1 MRLKTK
7 RNKTKKIPPQGVGR
21 WTLGV
26 CFISGDNL
34 LQGVVVNEAWGG
46 WRGERRK
53 GGQERKILMMLSVT
67 LTTTWSN

>member
-7 RNKTKKIPPQGVGR
+7 RNKTKKIPPLGVGR

-34 LQGVVVNEAWGG
+34 LQGVVVNEAWGDG
-46 WRGERRK
+46 GEK
-53 GGQERKILMMLSVT
+53 GGREDKREKY
-67 LTTTWSN
+67 